1 MDPLSP
7 ENGAL
12 ELTDVQSRTD
22 TRCIDID
29 KVGVKNIRYPIIIRD
44 RSRGHQHTIASVNM
58 YVRLPHRFKG
68 THMSR
73 FLEVLSTYDQ
83 AVSVENLPS
92 LLQGIRDHLDAEE
105 AHIDLEFPF
114 FMQKRAPVTG
124 AQAMMDYHVRFSG
137 VQRGTDYRMTLGVVV
152 PVTTLCPCSKEISE
166 HGAHNQRSHVTVN
179 LCFHKFV
186 WVEEVIELVE
196 SQASCPLYA
205 ILKRPDEKYVT
216 EKAYEHPMF
225 VEDMVRAVASV
236 LEKDPRIAWFT
247 VESENF
253 ESIHNHSAYAFLEGG
268 RRI

>member
-1 MDPLSP
+1 MSLQAPNDP
-7 ENGAL
+7 AM
-12 ELTDVQSRTD
+12 ELTDVQSRRD
-22 TRCIDID
+22 NRRIDID
-29 KVGVKNIRYPIIIRD
+29 KVGVKNIRYPIIVRD

-73 FLEVLSTYDQ
+73 FLEVLSAYDQ
-83 AVSVENLPS
+83 AVSVENLPD
-92 LLQGIRDHLDAEE
+92 LLQGIRDRLDAEE

-137 VQRGTDYRMTLGVVV
+137 FQRGKEFRMTLGVVV
-152 PVTTLCPCSKEISE
+152 PVTTLCPCSKEIAE
-166 HGAHNQRSHVTVN
+166 QGAHNQRSHVTVN

-186 WVEEVIELVE
+186 WVEEIIEMVE
-196 SQASCPLYA
+196 NQASCPLYA

-216 EKAYEHPMF
+216 EKAYAHPMF
-225 VEDMVRAVASV
+225 VEDMVRAVAFE

-268 RRI
+268 SRV